1 MASVNM
7 AIVVGFVGD
16 DPRVNS
22 TQSGRKVASFSLATT
37 EKGYT
42 TQSGQQI
49 PDKTEWHNIVCWGK
63 TAEVVEKF
71 VRKGSSLYI
80 QGKIRTRSYEKDGQ
94 NRYVTEIECET
105 MQMLDRR
112 AESQQS
118 QSQGV
123 IPDKTEWHNIVC
135 WGKTAEVVEKFVR
148 KGSSLYIQGKI
159 RTRSYEKDGQNRY
172 VTEIECETMQMLD
185 RRAES
190 QQSQSQGVSQY
201 PVQRDASF
209 THAQEQKKDDEDLPF

>member
-16 DPRVNS
+16 DPRINQ
-22 TQSGRKVASFSLATT
+22 TQSGRKVASFSIATT

-49 PDKTEWHNIVCWGK
+49 PDRTEWHNIVCWGK

-80 QGKIRTRSYEKDGQ
+80 QGKIRTRYYEKDGQ
-94 NRYVTEIECET
+94 TRYMTEIECE
-105 MQMLDRR
+105 M
-112 AESQQS
+112 
-118 QSQGV
+118 
-123 IPDKTEWHNIVC
+123 
-135 WGKTAEVVEKFVR
+135 
-148 KGSSLYIQGKI
+148 
-159 RTRSYEKDGQNRY
+159 
-172 VTEIECETMQMLD
+172 MQMLD

-201 PVQRDASF
+201 PVQGGTSSP
-209 THAQEQKKDDEDLPF
+209 HAQEHKKDDDDLPF

>member
-16 DPRVNS
+16 DPRINQ
-22 TQSGRKVASFSLATT
+22 TQSGRKVASFSIATT

-49 PDKTEWHNIVCWGK
+49 PDRTEWHNVVCWGK

-80 QGKIRTRSYEKDGQ
+80 QGKMRTRYYEKDGQ
-94 NRYVTEIECET
+94 TRYVTEIECES

-118 QSQGV
+118 Q
-123 IPDKTEWHNIVC
+123 
-135 WGKTAEVVEKFVR
+135 
-148 KGSSLYIQGKI
+148 Y
-159 RTRSYEKDGQNRY
+159 
-172 VTEIECETMQMLD
+172 
-185 RRAES
+185 
-190 QQSQSQGVSQY
+190 QGVSQS
-201 PVQRDASF
+201 PMQGCASSPQV
-209 THAQEQKKDDEDLPF
+209 QEQKKDDDDLPF

>member
-16 DPRVNS
+16 EPRINQ

-49 PDKTEWHNIVCWGK
+49 PDRTEWHNIVCWGK
-63 TAEVVEKF
+63 TAEVVERYI
-71 VRKGSSLYI
+71 RKGSSLYI

-94 NRYVTEIECET
+94 TRNVTEIECEM

-118 QSQGV
+118 QSQG
-123 IPDKTEWHNIVC
+123 
-135 WGKTAEVVEKFVR
+135 A
-148 KGSSLYIQGKI
+148 
-159 RTRSYEKDGQNRY
+159 
-172 VTEIECETMQMLD
+172 
-185 RRAES
+185 
-190 QQSQSQGVSQY
+190 SQY
-201 PVQRDASF
+201 PVQGGTSSPQ
-209 THAQEQKKDDEDLPF
+209 AQEQKKDDDDIPF

>member
-16 DPRVNS
+16 DPRINQA
-22 TQSGRKVASFSLATT
+22 QSGRKGASFSLATT

-42 TQSGQQI
+42 TQNGQQI
-49 PDKTEWHNIVCWGK
+49 PDRTEWHNIVCWGK
-63 TAEVVEKF
+63 TAEVVERY

-94 NRYVTEIECET
+94 TRYMTEIECES

-118 QSQGV
+118 QYQG
-123 IPDKTEWHNIVC
+123 E
-135 WGKTAEVVEKFVR
+135 
-148 KGSSLYIQGKI
+148 
-159 RTRSYEKDGQNRY
+159 
-172 VTEIECETMQMLD
+172 
-185 RRAES
+185 
-190 QQSQSQGVSQY
+190 SQY
-201 PVQRDASF
+201 PKQGCASSPQV
-209 THAQEQKKDDEDLPF
+209 QEQKKDDDDLPF

>member
-16 DPRVNS
+16 DPRINQ

-49 PDKTEWHNIVCWGK
+49 PDRTEWHNIVCWGK
-63 TAEVVEKF
+63 TAEVVERY

-94 NRYVTEIECET
+94 TRYMTEIECES
-105 MQMLDRR
+105 MQMLDRK
-112 AESQQS
+112 AESQ
-118 QSQGV
+118 
-123 IPDKTEWHNIVC
+123 
-135 WGKTAEVVEKFVR
+135 
-148 KGSSLYIQGKI
+148 Y
-159 RTRSYEKDGQNRY
+159 
-172 VTEIECETMQMLD
+172 
-185 RRAES
+185 
-190 QQSQSQGVSQY
+190 SQSQGVSQY
-201 PVQRDASF
+201 HVQGGISF
-209 THAQEQKKDDEDLPF
+209 PQAQEQKKDDDDLPF

>member
-16 DPRVNS
+16 DPRINQA
-22 TQSGRKVASFSLATT
+22 QSGRKVASFSLATT

-42 TQSGQQI
+42 TQNGQQI
-49 PDKTEWHNIVCWGK
+49 PDRTEWHNIVCWGK
-63 TAEVVEKF
+63 TAEVVERY

-94 NRYVTEIECET
+94 TRYVTEIECES

-118 QSQGV
+118 QYQG
-123 IPDKTEWHNIVC
+123 E
-135 WGKTAEVVEKFVR
+135 
-148 KGSSLYIQGKI
+148 
-159 RTRSYEKDGQNRY
+159 
-172 VTEIECETMQMLD
+172 
-185 RRAES
+185 
-190 QQSQSQGVSQY
+190 SQY
-201 PVQRDASF
+201 PKQGCASS
-209 THAQEQKKDDEDLPF
+209 HQVQEQKKDDDDLPF

>member
-37 EKGYT
+37 EKGYI
-42 TQSGQQI
+42 TQNGQTI
-49 PDKTEWHNIVCWGK
+49 PDRTEWHNIVCWGK
-63 TAEVVEKF
+63 TAEVIERF

-94 NRYVTEIECET
+94 TRYVTEIECES

-112 AESQQS
+112 AEFQQS
-118 QSQGV
+118 QSQG
-123 IPDKTEWHNIVC
+123 I
-135 WGKTAEVVEKFVR
+135 
-148 KGSSLYIQGKI
+148 
-159 RTRSYEKDGQNRY
+159 
-172 VTEIECETMQMLD
+172 
-185 RRAES
+185 
-190 QQSQSQGVSQY
+190 SQY
-201 PVQRDASF
+201 PVQGGTLF
-209 THAQEQKKDDEDLPF
+209 PQTQEQKKGDDDLPF

>member
-16 DPRVNS
+16 DPRINQA
-22 TQSGRKVASFSLATT
+22 QSGRKVASFSLATT

-42 TQSGQQI
+42 TQNGQQI
-49 PDKTEWHNIVCWGK
+49 PDRTEWHNIVCWGK
-63 TAEVVEKF
+63 TAEVVERY

-94 NRYVTEIECET
+94 TRYMTEIECES

-118 QSQGV
+118 QYQG
-123 IPDKTEWHNIVC
+123 E
-135 WGKTAEVVEKFVR
+135 
-148 KGSSLYIQGKI
+148 
-159 RTRSYEKDGQNRY
+159 
-172 VTEIECETMQMLD
+172 
-185 RRAES
+185 
-190 QQSQSQGVSQY
+190 SQY
-201 PVQRDASF
+201 PKQGCASS
-209 THAQEQKKDDEDLPF
+209 HQVQEQKKDDDDLPF

>member
-49 PDKTEWHNIVCWGK
+49 PDRTEWHNIVCWGK
-63 TAEVVEKF
+63 TAEVVERYI
-71 VRKGSSLYI
+71 RKGSSLYI
-80 QGKIRTRSYEKDGQ
+80 QGKIRTRFYEKDGQ
-94 NRYVTEIECET
+94 TRYMTEIECES

-112 AESQQS
+112 AESQQF
-118 QSQGV
+118 QYQG
-123 IPDKTEWHNIVC
+123 E
-135 WGKTAEVVEKFVR
+135 
-148 KGSSLYIQGKI
+148 
-159 RTRSYEKDGQNRY
+159 
-172 VTEIECETMQMLD
+172 
-185 RRAES
+185 
-190 QQSQSQGVSQY
+190 SQY
-201 PVQRDASF
+201 PKQGCASSPQV
-209 THAQEQKKDDEDLPF
+209 QEQKKDDDDLPF

>member
-16 DPRVNS
+16 DPRINQ

-49 PDKTEWHNIVCWGK
+49 PDRTEWHNIVCWGK
-63 TAEVVEKF
+63 TAEVIEKF

-94 NRYVTEIECET
+94 TRYVTEIECET
-105 MQMLDRR
+105 MQILDRR

-118 QSQGV
+118 QSQG
-123 IPDKTEWHNIVC
+123 T
-135 WGKTAEVVEKFVR
+135 
-148 KGSSLYIQGKI
+148 
-159 RTRSYEKDGQNRY
+159 
-172 VTEIECETMQMLD
+172 
-185 RRAES
+185 
-190 QQSQSQGVSQY
+190 SQY
-201 PVQRDASF
+201 PMQGGTSF
-209 THAQEQKKDDEDLPF
+209 PHAQEQKKDDEDLPF

>member
-16 DPRVNS
+16 DPRINQA
-22 TQSGRKVASFSLATT
+22 QSGRKVASFSLATT

-42 TQSGQQI
+42 TQNGQQI
-49 PDKTEWHNIVCWGK
+49 PDRTEWHNIVCWGK
-63 TAEVVEKF
+63 TAEVVERY

-94 NRYVTEIECET
+94 TRYMTEIECES

-118 QSQGV
+118 QYQG
-123 IPDKTEWHNIVC
+123 E
-135 WGKTAEVVEKFVR
+135 
-148 KGSSLYIQGKI
+148 
-159 RTRSYEKDGQNRY
+159 
-172 VTEIECETMQMLD
+172 
-185 RRAES
+185 
-190 QQSQSQGVSQY
+190 SQY
-201 PVQRDASF
+201 PKQGCASSPQV
-209 THAQEQKKDDEDLPF
+209 QEQKKDDDDLPF

>member
-16 DPRVNS
+16 NPRVNA
-22 TQSGRKVASFSLATT
+22 TQSGRKVASFTIATT

-49 PDKTEWHNIVCWGK
+49 PDRTEWHNIVCWGK
-63 TAEVVEKF
+63 TAEVVERY

-94 NRYVTEIECET
+94 TRYVTEIECES

-112 AESQQS
+112 ADNPQQ
-118 QSQGV
+118 Q
-123 IPDKTEWHNIVC
+123 T
-135 WGKTAEVVEKFVR
+135 
-148 KGSSLYIQGKI
+148 
-159 RTRSYEKDGQNRY
+159 
-172 VTEIECETMQMLD
+172 
-185 RRAES
+185 
-190 QQSQSQGVSQY
+190 QGVSQY
-201 PVQRDASF
+201 PVQGGTSF
-209 THAQEQKKDDEDLPF
+209 HSSAPPEGENNDDLPF

>member
-16 DPRVNS
+16 DPRINQA
-22 TQSGRKVASFSLATT
+22 QSGRKVASFSLATT

-42 TQSGQQI
+42 TQNGQQI
-49 PDKTEWHNIVCWGK
+49 PDRTEWHNIVCWGK
-63 TAEVVEKF
+63 TAEVVERY

-94 NRYVTEIECET
+94 TRYMTEIECES

-118 QSQGV
+118 QYQG
-123 IPDKTEWHNIVC
+123 E
-135 WGKTAEVVEKFVR
+135 
-148 KGSSLYIQGKI
+148 
-159 RTRSYEKDGQNRY
+159 
-172 VTEIECETMQMLD
+172 
-185 RRAES
+185 
-190 QQSQSQGVSQY
+190 SQY
-201 PVQRDASF
+201 PKQGCASS
-209 THAQEQKKDDEDLPF
+209 TQVQEQKKDDDDFPF